1 MYNKKAKVYTKGKLS
16 VECPF
21 TTAAPPAST
30 TANMTGRP
38 VVKRVGDG
46 CSCLPDLV
54 LPALPAP
61 ETRQVEA
68 ERETRVRGR
77 VTQQVQCKGVPK
89 FDCDFIFDYEAC
101 SRLNSFRVANCGH
114 RKPVLSCSVLLL
126 HLPCR

>member
-1 MYNKKAKVYTKGKLS
+1 MYNKKAKVSTKGQLS

-54 LPALPAP
+54 LPALPAA

-68 ERETRVRGR
+68 
-77 VTQQVQCKGVPK
+77 
-89 FDCDFIFDYEAC
+89 A
-101 SRLNSFRVANCGH
+101 
-114 RKPVLSCSVLLL
+114 VLRMLVW
-126 HLPCR
+126 HV